1 MNPMQ
6 FGGQSGNP
14 GIQAMSPDYQ
24 SIPGRMRDAETEQ
37 KGDYKLFEQF
47 LNDRAQNKKTM
58 AGRVNPDNERSVRDT
73 ERGIPGFGTG
83 FEY

>member
-1 MNPMQ
+1 MQ

-14 GIQAMSPDYQ
+14 LIQPMTPDVQ
-24 SIPGRMRDAETEQ
+24 SIPGRMADAATEQ

-47 LNDRAQNKKTM
+47 LNGRALQKDTM

-73 ERGIPGFGTG
+73 ERSIPGFGTG